1 MEPLPKPD
9 DNALLDDI
17 RRMTVSNLHKLTKTV
32 HQRAQFMDAQDAD
45 FAEDFKFVWGFTK
58 ETMKVIPGLEP
69 KQETGPQLVI
79 NISDLPGIADA
90 MAKPVVDT
98 LAHRTVEMQP
108 FDAPEPKYGSAEDV
122 SAPEPTLPPQ
132 DTDSA
137 QLDTEVPNDDI
148 DLDQPDDEISRLL
161 GDFDA

>member
-1 MEPLPKPD
+1 MDLMPNSPNTPD

-17 RRMTVSNLHKLTKTV
+17 RRMTVANLHKLTKTV
-32 HQRAQFMDAQDAD
+32 HQRATFMDPKAND

-90 MAKPVVDT
+90 MGKPAVDT
-98 LAHRTVEMQP
+98 LAHRTVEMAP
-108 FDAPEPKYGSAEDV
+108 LDAPEPRYGAADDPPPKPTL
-122 SAPEPTLPPQ
+122 APDTPEPEE
-132 DTDSA
+132 DMD
-137 QLDTEVPNDDI
+137 
-148 DLDQPDDEISRLL
+148 DLDLDEGNDEISRLL